1 MNERQI
7 KVSLHLPVGTIMSIL
22 ATLLLVHLFLGLI
35 PILMPLVLGGIVA
48 VALHPLLNWML
59 ARRVPRWLAVALL
72 TVGLFL
78 LMFGTVAAVIPKLV
92 DEFSLFV
99 ENLPQIRQDL
109 LNSISSDSHLRPFL
123 EQNLNLNII
132 SPKHYDV
139 GRFYSVGSKA
149 FGGLTEVVLVFVFS
163 IYLIIDG
170 PRAIEWATAFFSP
183 VKRMKIRATLDEISD
198 IVFAYAS
205 GQFITS
211 LFSFIYTLG
220 CLTLL
225 HVPGALLLATLAGIF
240 DVLPVLGFFLAVF
253 PAMIFAL
260 RVSVET
266 SFFVLAVY
274 IAYHVIENYFIVP
287 LVYGNRL
294 RLSGLT
300 VLIATLAAGFLAG
313 IEGAISIL
321 PLVASYQVIEKIWLR
336 HYVGSDAIQKHQE
349 LDAEN
354 HQ

>member
-1 MNERQI
+1 
-7 KVSLHLPVGTIMSIL
+7 MSIL
-22 ATLLLVHLFLGLI
+22 ATLLLVHLFLGLV
-35 PILMPLVLGGIVA
+35 PILMPLILGSIVA
-48 VALHPLLNWML
+48 VALSPLLNWML
-59 ARRVPRWLAVALL
+59 ARRVPRWLAISLL

-78 LMFGTVAAVIPKLV
+78 VMFGTVAALVPKLV
-92 DEFSLFV
+92 EEFYRFV

-109 LNSISSDSHLRPFL
+109 LNSISSESHLRPLL
-123 EQNLNLNII
+123 EQNLNLNIV

-163 IYLIIDG
+163 IYMIADG
-170 PRAIEWATAFFSP
+170 PRAIAWATAFFSP
-183 VKRMKIRATLDEISD
+183 IQRIKIQATLAEISD

-211 LFSFIYTLG
+211 LFSFLYTLG
-220 CLTLL
+220 CLSLL

-266 SFFVLAVY
+266 SFIVLAIYIVY
-274 IAYHVIENYFIVP
+274 HLIENYFIVP
-287 LVYGNRL
+287 WVYGNRL

-313 IEGAISIL
+313 IEGAICIL

-336 HYVGSDAIQKHQE
+336 HYVGSEAVQRHQE
-349 LDAEN
+349 LDVDA
-354 HQ
+354 HH